1 MPRRAQAWALSA
13 VCRSSCAMSESL
25 ISIDA
30 RRNGRAFASL
40 TARGGGL
47 PVGATGGPADPTGW
61 PMPAPGSADGAPH
74 PYCWRA
80 TPLQTKS
87 DTVRK
92 TAKVV
97 DSWFGQA
104 TRMVDVK
111 HVDAFQGLFMAC
123 ISGLEACLR
132 PLCPSVGSRNH

>member
-1 MPRRAQAWALSA
+1 MWNPPIALTPEEHKIA
-13 VCRSSCAMSESL
+13 
-25 ISIDA
+25 A
-30 RRNGRAFASL
+30 RTRK
-40 TARGGGL
+40 AR
-47 PVGATGGPADPTGW
+47 
-61 PMPAPGSADGAPH
+61 
-74 PYCWRA
+74 
-80 TPLQTKS
+80 KF